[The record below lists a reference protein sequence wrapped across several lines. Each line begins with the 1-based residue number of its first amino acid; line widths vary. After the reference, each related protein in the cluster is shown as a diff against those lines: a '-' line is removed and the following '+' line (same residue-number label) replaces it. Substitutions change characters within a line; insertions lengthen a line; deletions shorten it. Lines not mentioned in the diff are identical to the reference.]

1 MKNLYFVMFILLLL
15 PQQALCG
22 DSLRTIS
29 VSGKSTITLEAD
41 YAKIHGQLKV
51 VSTSVEESYGAVTAN
66 ILEISNQLQQF
77 GVTRDD
83 IVASVITQGPEYEWR
98 DNMQVL
104 KGYYSACAL
113 QIKVNEI
120 KDTFRIH
127 SALSQFT
134 TLAIGNTEYGRKDE
148 YTLQATALKAAL
160 KSAEAKARMMA
171 QTLNTELGQVISI
184 REESSMDVPA
194 GRPEMMFATRAEDVS
209 DVTTIG
215 TIAVTGEVSVDF
227 ELK

>member
-1 MKNLYFVMFILLLL
+1 MLLLL
-15 PQQALCG
+15 PQHALSG

-51 VSTSVEESYGAVTAN
+51 VSRSVEESYAALTAN
-66 ILEISNQLQQF
+66 LLEISNQLYTL
-77 GVTRDD
+77 GVTKEDL
-83 IVASVITQGPEYEWR
+83 IASVITQGAEYEWR
-98 DNMQVL
+98 DNTQIL

-113 QIKVNEI
+113 RIKVNTI

-127 SALSQFT
+127 TALSQFP
-134 TLAIGNTEYGRKDE
+134 TLNLANTEYGRNDE
-148 YTLQATALKAAL
+148 YTLQATALQAAL
-160 KSAEAKARMMA
+160 KSAESKARMMA

-184 REESSMDVPA
+184 REESSMALPA
-194 GRPEMMFATRAEDVS
+194 GQPETMFTTRAKDVA
-209 DVTTIG
+209 DFTTIG
-215 TIAVTGEVSVDF
+215 TVAVTGEVSVDF